1 MKVLLTGVNGQLG
14 HDLVA
19 NLNGTN
25 HNILGTDI
33 TDIPLQKT
41 KKNLVFPYKKLDITE
56 KESVQEIITDFN
68 PDAVIHCAAWTA
80 VDNAEDEDNRKKC
93 ELINAQGT
101 ENISEACQKV
111 DCKLIY
117 ISTDYVFDGHGT
129 TPWEP
134 DCQKFSPC
142 NVYGQTKLAG
152 ERAVASMISKFF
164 IVRTSWVF
172 GINGNN
178 FVKTMLHLGK
188 KYDTL
193 RVVNDQIGS
202 PTYSFDLARF
212 LIELMQSEKYGFYHA
227 ANFGDYISWYD
238 FACEI
243 FRQKKYTTKV
253 IPVSTAEYGLSKA
266 NRPFNSRLE
275 KSKIEKNGF
284 TPLPN
289 WKDALKRYLI
299 ELDNNA

>member
-56 KESVQEIITDFN
+56 KESVQEIITDFS

-101 ENISEACQKV
+101 ENIAEACQKV

-164 IVRTSWVF
+164 IVRTS
-172 GINGNN
+172 
-178 FVKTMLHLGK
+178 
-188 KYDTL
+188 
-193 RVVNDQIGS
+193 
-202 PTYSFDLARF
+202 
-212 LIELMQSEKYGFYHA
+212 
-227 ANFGDYISWYD
+227 
-238 FACEI
+238 
-243 FRQKKYTTKV
+243 
-253 IPVSTAEYGLSKA
+253 
-266 NRPFNSRLE
+266 
-275 KSKIEKNGF
+275 
-284 TPLPN
+284 
-289 WKDALKRYLI
+289 
-299 ELDNNA
+299 

>member
-14 HDLVA
+14 HDLIV
-19 NLNGTN
+19 NLSGTN

-41 KKNLVFPYKKLDITE
+41 KNNLVFPYKKLDITD
-56 KESVQEIITDFN
+56 KESVHEIITDFN

-80 VDNAEDEDNRKKC
+80 VDNAEDDENRKKC
-93 ELINAQGT
+93 ELINAHGT
-101 ENISEACQKV
+101 ENIAKACQKV
-111 DCKLIY
+111 NCKLIY
-117 ISTDYVFDGHGT
+117 ISTDYVFDGQGT

-134 DCQKFSPC
+134 DCQKFAPC

-152 ERAVASMISKFF
+152 ERAVVSLISKFF

-202 PTYSFDLARF
+202 PTYSFDLAKF
-212 LIELMQSEKYGFYHA
+212 LIELMKSEKYGFYHA
-227 ANFGDYISWYD
+227 TNFGDYISWYD
-238 FACEI
+238 FACET
-243 FRQKKYTTKV
+243 FRQRKYTTKV
-253 IPVSTAEYGLSKA
+253 IPVSTFEYGLSKA

-284 TPLPN
+284 TPLPD